1 MEDALS
7 HGYRMNDLAKRLREQ
22 TDYPWQDCIEAASRT
37 TNYELAREML
47 PGIWRERHGIEWRGE
62 TTR

>member
-1 MEDALS
+1 
-7 HGYRMNDLAKRLREQ
+7 MNDLAKRLREQ